1 MSKSYGN
8 GIDPFQEEKALRKRI
23 MSIKTDSR
31 GVDDPKDPEE
41 STIYQ
46 IYRALA
52 GKDDPR
58 TVALAERY
66 RSPGMGYGHAKQALF
81 ELVMEHFGPA
91 RARRERFAADPGLV
105 DDVLRRGAAAAREK
119 ARATVARARA
129 AVGLD

>member
-1 MSKSYGN
+1 
-8 GIDPFQEEKALRKRI
+8 FQEEKALRKRI
-23 MSIKTDSR
+23 MSIKTDSK
-31 GVDDPKDPEE
+31 GVDDPKDPDE

-58 TVALAERY
+58 TLALAERF
-66 RSPGMGYGHAKQALF
+66 RAPGMGYGHAKQALF
-81 ELVMEHFGPA
+81 ELIMHHFGPA
-91 RARRERFAADPGLV
+91 RARRQRCASAPGLV
-105 DDVLRRGAAAAREK
+105 DDVLGRGAAAAREK